1 METPSKEQLL
11 EDLRLS
17 EEEIKA
23 QPNVFFD
30 GLRKILLGYAIL
42 SEAITIHGFSS
53 EVAAK
58 VLAKELDITEA
69 EASKFVE
76 MFNGIDWSEPKKQEK
91 PRQRGGAAKD
101 TEEEDSMFL
110 KMIRKI
116 PGFEEFVEIWKEAK
130 IMPPQRYI
138 GPSQKLIH
146 WEDNTDHLVGAG
158 FGAINFLDRLNDA
171 LSRRVGIWAIDRFR
185 PFVSPTKPIPTQ
197 LAFSA
202 IILLIELIRMLLTLL
217 PDFLFNWISPFF
229 STIMAILEIA
239 RGDWKHAILTLYGSV
254 KSGFWSSMRWKMVLN
269 TLTLINPETKAQ
281 VLEIALNTPRDIMR
295 AFIWWLVT
303 FVMPKQEE
311 IAKVRDIMYVVTG
324 TEVSGIGHLEV
335 QDFYKIRN
343 LLSDSPIWCFT
354 PLQLAL
360 KKITKGD
367 PWYMYLLPEDVIKKF
382 PISITNWP
390 ARKAASILIAAT
402 ITIPVI
408 AEPRTIELK
417 CGKSTILKMYEALQR
432 LLDSKDTIKKSLP
445 DKFHATWDN
454 IIHTLEYV
462 DAPDKLLED
471 THLSM
476 QEAFGPILQLKEPS
490 GIRQYFQPAFV
501 KQIEEFIKN
510 EDKVGFKEW
519 IHKYPKD
526 QIFNTNASVNLLD
539 PIVMPEAGRFA
550 SQISP
555 ALQKISNQTLKGSV
569 PQVDALIASLS
580 HMDNPDTILTRHGV
594 TPNDIIK
601 PIVNEPK
608 IAAVLDPAFLD
619 KLKKTAAASASNK
632 VRFVEFLVGFP
643 KAQMFNLKEPQ
654 KFLELQSLAQKPPQL
669 DPKVQAALKNFSVPA
684 PPAAVRARLPSPLL
698 SQRLQQRRTR
708 RRQPRSRR
716 SALNRVKTRKT
727 RR

>member
-11 EDLRLS
+11 EDLRIS

-23 QPNVFFD
+23 QPNIFFD

-58 VLAKELDITEA
+58 VLAIELDITEA

-91 PRQRGGAAKD
+91 PRQRGGATKD
-101 TEEEDSMFL
+101 IEEEENMFL
-110 KMIRKI
+110 KLLRKI
-116 PGFEEFVEIWKEAK
+116 PGFEEFVDIWKEAK

-171 LSRRVGIWAIDRFR
+171 LSRRVGVWAADRFR
-185 PFVSPTKPIPTQ
+185 PFIKVKGVPVPTQ
-197 LAFSA
+197 LAFSTV
-202 IILLIELIRMLLTLL
+202 ILLIELIRMILTLL

-229 STIMAILEIA
+229 STIMAVLEIA

-281 VLEIALNTPRDIMR
+281 VIEIALNTPRDIMR

-343 LLSDSPIWCFT
+343 LFSDSPIWCFT

-390 ARKAASILIAAT
+390 ARKAASILLAAT

-408 AEPRTIELK
+408 AEPSTIELK
-417 CGKSTILKMYEALQR
+417 CGKSTILKMYEALR
-432 LLDSKDTIKKSLP
+432 HLLENKDKVKKSLP
-445 DKFHATWDN
+445 DKFHKTWDK
-454 IIHTLEYV
+454 IIHTLEYI

-490 GIRQYFQPAFV
+490 GVRQYFQPAFV
-501 KQIEEFIKN
+501 KQIEEFIIN
-510 EDKVGFKEW
+510 DDKVGFKEW

-539 PIVMPEAGRFA
+539 PIVMPEAGKFA
-550 SQISP
+550 SAIAP
-555 ALQKISNQTLKGSV
+555 ALQKISKQTLKGSV
-569 PQVDALIASLS
+569 PQVDALIAALS
-580 HMDNPDTILTRHGV
+580 HMDNPDTILTKHGV
-594 TPNDIIK
+594 TPSEIIK
-601 PIVNEPK
+601 PIINEPK

-654 KFLELQSLAQKPPQL
+654 KFLELRSLAQNPPQP
-669 DPKVQAALKNFSVPA
+669 DPKVLAALKNFSVPA
-684 PPAAVRARLPSPLL
+684 AVQAMPPSPSLLRRLPRQT
-698 SQRLQQRRTR
+698 QRL
-708 RRQPRSRR
+708 RQPRSRR
-716 SALNRVKTRKT
+716 FARDRVRTRKT
-727 RR
+727 HR